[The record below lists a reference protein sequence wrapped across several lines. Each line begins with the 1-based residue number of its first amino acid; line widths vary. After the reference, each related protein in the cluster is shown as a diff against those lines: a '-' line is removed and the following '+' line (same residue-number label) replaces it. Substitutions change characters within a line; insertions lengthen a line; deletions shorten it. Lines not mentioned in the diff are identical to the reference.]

1 MGVNANVDLTAEQR
15 RIILE
20 LLRTHLPNVTVWAYG
35 SRVRWN
41 ARPYSD
47 LDLVAFTS
55 PGQESQ
61 LANLKDA
68 FEESNLPFG
77 VDLLTW
83 DDLPESFHRRIK
95 KEYAVLQKQA
105 TKAGRMGR
113 HNLPLTSKDAIV
125 KPIDVTPG
133 DLETVRRILQK
144 HVPELDVHAFGSR
157 VSVSWTARETSDL
170 DLALMTTEPLDLLRV
185 AEMREAFNESD
196 LPFRVDLVDWATT
209 SENFRNVIEREYV
222 TIAKGKE
229 RSESG
234 AWPTVTLGD
243 CMTINDSTYSPKEAW
258 PFINYL
264 DTGHITGNSISEIQH
279 LVAGYNTI
287 PSRARRKVQP
297 GDIVYS
303 TVRPDQRH
311 FGLLKEV
318 PENFLASTGF
328 AVIRGK
334 DGLAFTDFIYWFL
347 TQDHIVDHLHTIAEH
362 SVSAYPSIRPSDIE
376 RLVLRLPPLPEQ
388 RVIAHVLGTLD
399 DKIELNRRTSE
410 TLEAMAR
417 ALFKSW
423 FIDFDP
429 VHAKATLKQHA
440 APEIT
445 PPLRGSRQ
453 AKGAS
458 PQARRWGV
466 IRRGYSQRTLTT
478 AHTLRRNR
486 TDAEGILWHYLRHNQ
501 LDGHRF
507 RRRHPIGPYIVD
519 FACLA
524 RKVLIELNGSQHAER
539 QDDDKKRDAFLH
551 ARGYRV
557 LRFWNNDV
565 VKNGFGVLE
574 RIYDAVTAHPP
585 PAPPAPGGLA
595 APTPPQGGSDWTVE
609 RARAYLDGMDPEIAA
624 LFPDR
629 FDDSELGK
637 IPEGWEVSPLSEVV
651 AVNPPRC
658 LQKGDIAP
666 YLDMANMPTKGHTPD
681 TMIDRPYG
689 SGMRFVN
696 GDTLV
701 ARITPCLENGKI
713 AYVDFLRDG
722 MTGWGSTEYIV
733 MRPKPPLPDE
743 FAYCLAR
750 STSFREFA
758 IQNMTGSSGRQRVAA
773 NVLSQFLLPV
783 PSEPVAKSFE
793 RLIRP
798 LIVGASES
806 IRESNTLA
814 TLRDALLPKLISGKM
829 RTSNVPMENNDA
841 N

>member
-83 DDLPESFHRRIK
+83 DDLPESFHRRIR

-125 KPIDVTPG
+125 KPIDVNPG

-144 HVPELDVHAFGSR
+144 HVPELDVRAFGSR

-170 DLALMTTEPLDLLRV
+170 DLALMTTEPLDLLCV
-185 AEMREAFNESD
+185 AEMREAFDESD

-222 TIAKGKE
+222 TIAEGKE
-229 RSESG
+229 RSEIG
-234 AWPTVTLGD
+234 DWPTMALGD
-243 CMTINDSTYSPKEAW
+243 CVTINDSTYSPKEAW

-264 DTGHITGNSISEIQH
+264 DTGSITGNSISEIQH

-388 RVIAHVLGTLD
+388 RAIAHVLGTLD
-399 DKIELNRRTSE
+399 DKIELNRRTNE

-486 TDAEGILWHYLRHNQ
+486 TDAEGLLWHYLRHNQ

-507 RRRHPIGPYIVD
+507 RRRHPIGTYIVD

-524 RKVLIELNGSQHAER
+524 RKVLIELDGSQHAER

-557 LRFWNNDV
+557 LRFRNNDV
-565 VKNGFGVLE
+565 FENGFGVLE
-574 RIYDAVTAHPP
+574 RIYEAVTEPPP
-585 PAPPAPGGLA
+585 PAPPAPGGLT
-595 APTPPQGGSDWTVE
+595 APTPPQGGSDWTVK
-609 RARAYLDGMDPEIAA
+609 RARAYLDHLDPKITA

-629 FDDSELGK
+629 FTDSELGK
-637 IPEGWEVSPLSEVV
+637 IPEGWRVV
-651 AVNPPRC
+651 AI
-658 LQKGDIAP
+658 KDIAEISSG
-666 YLDMANMPTKGHTPD
+666 K
-681 TMIDRPYG
+681 RPKVKYAET
-689 SGMRFVN
+689 S
-696 GDTLV
+696 DL
-701 ARITPCLENGKI
+701 ARIPLWGGNGPMAFVPDPLEECPILLTGRVGTLGSIFRIASPCWPSDNTLILKAKDKRSFEFLFFQLQRIDVTTLNRGTTQPLVTQTDLKRQLLLLPPTSI
-713 AYVDFLRDG
+713 LDRFHALTETLYAKFDKSEEESRNLTALRD
-722 MTGWGSTEYIV
+722 S
-733 MRPKPPLPDE
+733 
-743 FAYCLAR
+743 
-750 STSFREFA
+750 
-758 IQNMTGSSGRQRVAA
+758 
-773 NVLSQFLLPV
+773 
-783 PSEPVAKSFE
+783 
-793 RLIRP
+793 
-798 LIVGASES
+798 
-806 IRESNTLA
+806 
-814 TLRDALLPKLISGKM
+814 LLPKLISGKM
-829 RTSNVPMENNDA
+829 RTSDVPVENNDA

>member
-113 HNLPLTSKDAIV
+113 HNLPLTSKGAIV

-133 DLETVRRILQK
+133 DLETVRRILKK
-144 HVPELDVHAFGSR
+144 HVPELDVRAFGSR

-185 AEMREAFNESD
+185 AEMRDAFDESD

-222 TIAKGKE
+222 TIAEGKE

-243 CMTINDSTYSPKEAW
+243 CVTINDSTYSPKEAW

-264 DTGHITGNSISEIQH
+264 DTGSITGNSISEIQH

-334 DGLAFTDFIYWFL
+334 DNLAFTDFLYWFL

-388 RVIAHVLGTLD
+388 RAIAHVLGTLD
-399 DKIELNRRTSE
+399 DKIELNRRTNE

-440 APEIT
+440 DPEIT
-445 PPLRGSRQ
+445 PPLR
-453 AKGAS
+453 
-458 PQARRWGV
+458 
-466 IRRGYSQRTLTT
+466 
-478 AHTLRRNR
+478 
-486 TDAEGILWHYLRHNQ
+486 
-501 LDGHRF
+501 
-507 RRRHPIGPYIVD
+507 
-519 FACLA
+519 
-524 RKVLIELNGSQHAER
+524 
-539 QDDDKKRDAFLH
+539 
-551 ARGYRV
+551 
-557 LRFWNNDV
+557 
-565 VKNGFGVLE
+565 
-574 RIYDAVTAHPP
+574 
-585 PAPPAPGGLA
+585 
-595 APTPPQGGSDWTVE
+595 GSDWTVE
-609 RARAYLDGMDPEIAA
+609 RARAYLDGMSPEIAA

-629 FDDSELGK
+629 FTDSELGQ
-637 IPEGWEVSPLSEVV
+637 IPEGWEVSPLSEVI

-658 LQKGDIAP
+658 LRKGDIAP

-733 MRPKPPLPDE
+733 MRPKPRLPDE